1 MADYGTK
8 VAMRTI
14 NAHLFSSVDG
24 VVESP
29 HLFQFGCFGAEEAE
43 MMTSAMAG
51 VDTGIMGATIYREWS
66 QYWPGVT
73 DDFGPIINPMR
84 KVVAST
90 TLTSPLEW
98 ENSEL
103 ISGDLIKF
111 VEDLKHTEGGG
122 ITVFGISVIR
132 QLLLAGLIDRLHLTI
147 HPASGGQGKRLFD
160 GVDNPTRL
168 ELIDARTSAAGNLL
182 ATYALKS
189 AD

>member
-1 MADYGTK
+1 
-8 VAMRTI
+8 MRTI

-24 VVESP
+24 DVERP
-29 HLFQFGCFGAEEAE
+29 NLFQFDCFGPDEAE
-43 MMTSAMAG
+43 MMTSAMAD

-84 KVVAST
+84 KLVAST
-90 TLTSPLEW
+90 TLEEPLSW

-103 ISGDLIKF
+103 IEGDLIES
-111 VEDLKHTEGGG
+111 VRALKETDGGD

-147 HPASGGQGKRLFD
+147 HPASGTNGKRLFD
-160 GVDNPTRL
+160 GIDEPVRL
-168 ELIDARTSAAGNLL
+168 ELIDTKVSSVGNLL
-182 ATYALKS
+182 ATYALKTV
-189 AD
+189 D